1 MSTNPDGFRI
11 QVTDLRKVIAT
22 LAKEVDLLWKLCSV
36 LEAEQTSLVRGD
48 VGNLKGSVE
57 SQISLMKEIAALE
70 DERLSLVGPEAQGD
84 LDAKPL
90 KLEALIEAAPADEAA
105 SLGSVRAALREVVEA
120 LGRVNT
126 HNNLLIRQSLAY
138 IDKTLKMAA
147 GEDTASAVYT
157 SNGDVTCPTGQI
169 VLNRKI

>member
-11 QVTDLRKVIAT
+11 QITDLRKVIAT
-22 LAKEVDLLWKLCSV
+22 LATEVDLLWKLCSV
-36 LEAEQTSLVRGD
+36 LEAEQEALVRGNVED
-48 VGNLKGSVE
+48 LKGSVE
-57 SQISLMKEIAALE
+57 SQICLMKEIAALE
-70 DERLSLVGPEAQGD
+70 DERQSLVRSDSRAHP
-84 LDAKPL
+84 DAKPL
-90 KLEALIEAAPADEAA
+90 RLEALIEGAPAEEAA
-105 SLGSVRAALREVVEA
+105 SLGSMKAALREVVDA

-157 SNGDVTCPTGQI
+157 SNGGVKCPTGQI
-169 VLNRKI
+169 VLNRTI